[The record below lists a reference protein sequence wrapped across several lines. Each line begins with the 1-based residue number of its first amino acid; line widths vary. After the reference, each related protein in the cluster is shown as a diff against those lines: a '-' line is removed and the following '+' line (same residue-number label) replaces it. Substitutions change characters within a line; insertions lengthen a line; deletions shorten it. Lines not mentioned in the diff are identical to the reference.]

1 MNPLKTLFAEQGQ
14 AIWLD
19 FVARGFVRDGGLE
32 RMVKDDD
39 IRGVTSN
46 PAIFEKAIAGSD
58 EYDGSLAAAQRS
70 PGRTVMEL
78 FEGLAIEDIRDAA
91 DVLRPVFDE
100 TKGDDGYVSI
110 EVSPY
115 LAYDT
120 DATVAEA
127 RRLWK
132 EIGRDNLMVKVPATD
147 PGLAAIRTLIGDG
160 ININVTLLFS
170 QHVYEAV
177 ANAYLDG
184 LESLAKAG
192 GDVGRVASVASFFV
206 SRIDSAVDK
215 ALDKKIAEANDPD
228 EKASLAGLKGK
239 VAIANAKLA
248 YRRYKRLFGDGRFQA
263 LKAKGARAQ
272 RLLWAS
278 TGTKNKDYRDTLY
291 VEELIGPN
299 TVNTVP
305 PATLDAFRDHG
316 KVRASLEE
324 DINGASRTLDRL
336 ERAGIDLDA
345 ITKTLVEEGVDLF
358 KDAADKLLAAVATKR
373 AAVLGPLLDR
383 QRFALGPLAEDVKT
397 LAETW
402 RQDGTVRRL
411 WARDKTVWTGRDE
424 DKWLAWLDI
433 VEREKGR
440 LESYRAL
447 AEEVRREGFTDALV
461 LGMGGSSLGPEV
473 LAETFGRQPGM
484 PRLRIVDSTDPA
496 QIARTEAAVELP
508 KTLFIVASKSGS
520 TLEPNVFRDYFL
532 ARMKEVVG
540 PEKAGRH
547 FVAVTDPGSAME
559 EAARADGFRAIF
571 HGEPQIGGRFSVL
584 SAFGLVP
591 AAVMGLDLGA
601 LLASA
606 ETMVRACGP
615 DVPPEANPG
624 VGLGLALGAAAKAGR
639 DKVTLIV
646 DHDVEDFGAWAEQL
660 LAESTGKNGLGLI
673 PIAGEPLGPPAVY
686 GQDRI
691 FVHVRRDGQG
701 DDAHDAALAALESAG
716 HPVVEIGFA
725 QPSDIVQE
733 FYRFEFATAVAGAV
747 IGIDAFD
754 QPDVEASKVETR
766 KLTDAYDRDGRLPS
780 ETPIWSGPGVE
791 LYTDPRNADA
801 LGLHDDLAGYLKVLL
816 ARATAGD
823 YVALLA
829 YLDRDEANQATLE
842 SARLAIRDGKRLA
855 TCLGFGPRFLHST
868 GQAYKGGPNSGVFLQ
883 ITADPARDLP
893 IPGRK
898 ATFGVVEAA
907 QARGDFD
914 VLAERGRRA
923 LRIHL
928 KGGDIPGGL
937 ARLAEAVR
945 KALG

>member
-70 PGRTVMEL
+70 PGRSVMEL

-239 VAIANAKLA
+239 VAIANAKLG

-411 WARDKTVWTGRDE
+411 WVRDKTVWTGRDE

>member
-1 MNPLKTLFAEQGQ
+1 M
-14 AIWLD
+14 
-19 FVARGFVRDGGLE
+19 
-32 RMVKDDD
+32 
-39 IRGVTSN
+39 
-46 PAIFEKAIAGSD
+46 
-58 EYDGSLAAAQRS
+58 
-70 PGRTVMEL
+70 
-78 FEGLAIEDIRDAA
+78 
-91 DVLRPVFDE
+91 
-100 TKGDDGYVSI
+100 
-110 EVSPY
+110 
-115 LAYDT
+115 
-120 DATVAEA
+120 
-127 RRLWK
+127 
-132 EIGRDNLMVKVPATD
+132 
-147 PGLAAIRTLIGDG
+147 
-160 ININVTLLFS
+160 
-170 QHVYEAV
+170 
-177 ANAYLDG
+177 
-184 LESLAKAG
+184 
-192 GDVGRVASVASFFV
+192 
-206 SRIDSAVDK
+206 
-215 ALDKKIAEANDPD
+215 
-228 EKASLAGLKGK
+228 
-239 VAIANAKLA
+239 
-248 YRRYKRLFGDGRFQA
+248 
-263 LKAKGARAQ
+263 
-272 RLLWAS
+272 
-278 TGTKNKDYRDTLY
+278 
-291 VEELIGPN
+291 
-299 TVNTVP
+299 P

-540 PEKAGRH
+540 HEKAGRH

-624 VGLGLALGAAAKAGR
+624 VELGLALGAAAKAGR

-766 KLTDAYDRDGRLPS
+766 KLTDAYDRDGRLPA
-780 ETPIWSGPGVE
+780 ETAIWSGPGVE

-937 ARLAEAVR
+937 ARLAGAVR